1 MKIDQALAPP
11 RPVSRLVV
19 PDDGAPPQRC
29 PCCPCRGAEKAW
41 LVAIRPC
48 DSIAMPRHRRS
59 VVGVGL
65 KGSLAGCGHELPRR
79 HRRPGG
85 RSWAARRAVFGRF
98 LVAALPTLGFLSRIK
113 VHPATSTQVVPVERC
128 CSRRIVGGRI
138 RRSSS
143 SSRCSTSTCWTS
155 SCSCSTSFRRS
166 ADPIRPSDG

>member
-1 MKIDQALAPP
+1 MKIDQALRPP
-11 RPVSRLVV
+11 RPVRRLVV

-85 RSWAARRAVFGRF
+85 RSWAARRAVFGQF

-113 VHPATSTQVVPVERC
+113 VRPATSTQVLPVERC
-128 CSRRIVGGRI
+128 CLRRIVGGRI
-138 RRSSS
+138 WRPSS
-143 SSRCSTSTCWTS
+143 SSRCSISTRWTS
-155 SCSCSTSFRRS
+155 GCSCSTSFRRS